1 MKKCT
6 HTVLK
11 THTHTN
17 THTAPFTLTNSNIHT
32 NTHIH
37 HPRKM
42 IIVKLF
48 IIFVYVGQ
56 GYWNDI
62 QNVFKERPDP
72 KTL

>member
-1 MKKCT
+1 M
-6 HTVLK
+6 
-11 THTHTN
+11 
-17 THTAPFTLTNSNIHT
+17 APFTLTNSNIHT